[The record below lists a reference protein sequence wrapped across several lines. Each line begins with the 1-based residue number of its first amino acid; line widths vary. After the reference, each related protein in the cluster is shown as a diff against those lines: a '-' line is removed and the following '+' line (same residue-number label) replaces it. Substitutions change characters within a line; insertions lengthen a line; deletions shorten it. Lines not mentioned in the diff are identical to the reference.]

1 MKLSVRRKLQIL
13 LAGSLAGALLLVAL
27 ALAWIID
34 MRHEQRAGHETH
46 GVLLDIG
53 RFVADLE
60 KQLSANAEGLAKRR
74 ESVTTLGHITDD
86 AAQAGSRSLGR
97 DEEKKLLALE
107 LLEAVEAG
115 EAKAIAAYDG
125 NARIVAYARGADRA
139 GAAGYAGF
147 ATWEEGRYRTLGTT
161 AGSDDWVPRALPA
174 NVPAEAAAFGQ
185 ADATATQAHRIGR
198 ELIIEAI
205 APVKRQ
211 RGGATRTVG
220 WLRAAMPLAK
230 DNLDRLAAPRN
241 ISVDLLFSGD
251 FDPGNPY
258 GLTPADFSRAPELR
272 ALRGTQPPHGS
283 PHAAGHYFYA
293 AAALPLVGNETAWL
307 LAAID
312 RATVNAEQRR
322 MQTIV
327 LAVLAGT
334 LLLAMPLAGWLTRR
348 WINSPLETL
357 RDGVHTYIHG
367 GIDKPIE
374 LYSEDEFG
382 ALAEDFNLLAIALR
396 VREIAVKEAE
406 ERWRAMIEA
415 MESSDIGL
423 YIVDAEFRLLYASRN
438 LQERH
443 VHRGT
448 GLPCHLAIFG
458 KEEPCAFCP
467 LDRVIDH
474 GETVRL
480 QPPPVEGH
488 SYDMVAMP
496 VGDNGNRRNLM
507 ALIQDVTE
515 RVAAERAI
523 REAATVFEA
532 TSEGIM
538 ITDAKG
544 VIKRVNPSFSV
555 VTGYTEAEAV
565 GQTPRL
571 LKSGRHGADFYA
583 EMWESLQK
591 NGRWEGEVWNR
602 RKNGEIFPVWQIISA
617 MKDAAGGIAELVS
630 LFIDI
635 TQKKRSEAEIAYR
648 ANYDALTDLPN
659 RALLTERLG
668 QAMKQARREHL
679 RIAVLFVDLDFFK
692 QVNDT
697 LGHAIGDRLLQMVA
711 ERMRLCVRETD
722 TIARQGG
729 DEFVVL
735 LAGIADAADAGIV
748 AEKIIAQMTQPFL
761 LDDHEIHIGASI
773 GITLFPDDG
782 NDIETLF
789 RNADLAMYRA
799 KGAGR
804 NNAQFFEL
812 AMTTAAI
819 ERRALEADL
828 RGALARNEF
837 RLHYQPVIDLATGAI
852 VGAEAL
858 LRWQHG
864 KRGQVSPEKF
874 IPLAEETGL
883 IREIGNW
890 VFETGCRQL
899 AAWQDA
905 GHRLTL
911 AINVSVRQLPE
922 ALSMTCILAT
932 LERYGLSPRNIV
944 LEITEGALLADSPS
958 IQEWFVAA
966 GKAGL
971 QLAIDDFGT
980 GYSSLAYLKRFP
992 VHHVKIDKGFIC
1004 DMAENPADRA
1014 LVEAI
1019 LAMAHSLGLSVVAE
1033 GVETADQAGLL
1044 QARACEQAQGFLYSR
1059 AVAAEEFTA
1068 MLAQPSAG

>member
-1 MKLSVRRKLQIL
+1 MKLSIRRKLQIL
-13 LAGSLAGALLLVAL
+13 LAGSLIGALLLVAVL
-27 ALAWIID
+27 MAWVIG
-34 MRHEQRAGHETH
+34 MRHEERAAH
-46 GVLLDIG
+46 GAHAMLLDIRRLFNDQEG
-53 RFVADLE
+53 QLMMSADT
-60 KQLSANAEGLAKRR
+60 LAKR
-74 ESVTTLGHITDD
+74 EETIAALGLLTDY
-86 AAQAGSRSLGR
+86 AAPAAYQPLIY
-97 DEEKKLLALE
+97 DEEKKGLARSLLSH
-107 LLEAVEAG
+107 VAG
-115 EAKAIAAYDG
+115 GRMAEMSAYDG
-125 NARIVAYARGADRA
+125 NGELVA
-139 GAAGYAGF
+139 F
-147 ATWEEGRYRTLGTT
+147 ASVPSPQAEHLAITTWENGKRLTIGT
-161 AGSDDWVPRALPA
+161 AARSDNWQPFKLPDALLDG
-174 NVPAEAAAFGQ
+174 AAAFGKPDSTTVQ
-185 ADATATQAHRIGR
+185 TRRIGR
-198 ELIIEAI
+198 QLIIEAI

-211 RGGATRTVG
+211 RGGAMRIVG
-220 WLRAAMPLAK
+220 WLRLAWPLGEEK
-230 DNLDRLAAPRN
+230 LSSLAAPR
-241 ISVDLLFSGD
+241 SMVVELLFSGD
-251 FDPGNPY
+251 FDHGNPY
-258 GLTPADFSRAPELR
+258 GLAPADFARAP
-272 ALRGTQPPHGS
+272 ALRSMQDAHHPDES
-283 PHAAGHYFYA
+283 PLGAYHYFDA
-293 AAALPLVGNETAWL
+293 AAMPLAGNETVWL
-307 LAAID
+307 LAAMD
-312 RATVNAEQRR
+312 RAVLLAEQRR
-322 MQTIV
+322 MQSIV
-327 LAVLAGT
+327 LAVLAIT
-334 LLLAMPLAGWLTRR
+334 LLLSVPLAGWLTRR
-348 WINSPLETL
+348 WINAPLETL
-357 RDGVHTYIHG
+357 RHGVHTYTHG

-374 LYSEDEFG
+374 LYTEDEFG

-423 YIVDAEFRLLYASRN
+423 YIVDAEYRLLYASRN
-438 LQERH
+438 LEERH
-443 VHRGT
+443 VHKGT
-448 GLPCHLAIFG
+448 GIPCHLAIFG
-458 KEEPCAFCP
+458 KDEPCAFCP
-467 LDRVIDH
+467 LDRVIDR

-480 QPPPVEGH
+480 QPPPIEGR

-496 VGDNGNRRNLM
+496 VGDSGNRRNLM
-507 ALIQDVTE
+507 TLIQDVSE

-544 VIKRVNPSFSV
+544 VIKRVNPAFTA

-565 GQTPRL
+565 GETPRL

-583 EMWESLQK
+583 EMWDSLLK
-591 NGRWEGEVWNR
+591 HGRWEGEVWNR

-617 MKDAAGGIAELVS
+617 MRDAGGNIAELVS

-635 TQKKRSEAEIAYR
+635 TQKKRSEEEIAYR
-648 ANYDALTDLPN
+648 ANYDPLTSLPN

-668 QAMKQARREHL
+668 QAMKQAKREHA

-697 LGHAIGDRLLQMVA
+697 LGHAVGDRLLQMVA

-735 LAGIADAADAGIV
+735 LANIADASDAGIV
-748 AEKIIAQMTQPFL
+748 AEKIIAQMVQPFL
-761 LDDHEIHIGASI
+761 LDENEIHIGASI
-773 GITLFPDDG
+773 GITLFPEDG
-782 NDIETLF
+782 QDIETLF

-799 KGAGR
+799 KAAGR
-804 NNAQFFEL
+804 NNAQFFEM

-828 RGALARNEF
+828 RGALPRDEF
-837 RLHYQPVIDLATGAI
+837 RLHYQPVIDLASGAI

-864 KRGQVSPEKF
+864 KRGLVGPDKF

-883 IREIGNW
+883 IRDIGIW

-899 AAWQDA
+899 AAWQAA

-911 AINVSVRQLPE
+911 AINVSVRQLPD
-922 ALSMTCILAT
+922 ALSTNYILAT
-932 LERYGLSPRNIV
+932 LQRHGLSPRQIV
-944 LEITEGALLADSPS
+944 LEITEGALLADSAS
-958 IQEWFVAA
+958 IQEWFIAA
-966 GKAGL
+966 GQAGL

-992 VHHVKIDKGFIC
+992 VHHVKIDKGFVR
-1004 DMAENPADRA
+1004 DVVENPADRA

-1033 GVETADQAGLL
+1033 GVESADQASLL
-1044 QARACEQAQGFLYSR
+1044 QARACELAQGFFYSR
-1059 AVAAEEFTA
+1059 PVAAEEFTA
-1068 MLAQPSAG
+1068 LLQDPKAS

>member
-13 LAGSLAGALLLVAL
+13 LAGSLAGALLLVAV

-34 MRHEQRAGHETH
+34 LRHEQRAKQEMH
-46 GVLLDIG
+46 GMLVDIA
-53 RFVADLE
+53 RFVADRE
-60 KQLSANAEGLAKRR
+60 KQLSANAEGLAKRK
-74 ESVTTLGHITDD
+74 ESVAALGHVTDD
-86 AAQAGSRSLGR
+86 ATQARSPPPLR

-115 EAKAIAAYDG
+115 ETKAIAAYDG
-125 NARIVAYARGADRA
+125 NARIVAFAQGADRA
-139 GAAGYAGF
+139 GAAGLAGF
-147 ATWEEGRYRTLGTT
+147 ATWEDGRYRMLGATD
-161 AGSDDWVPRALPA
+161 GSDDWVPHALPTG
-174 NVPAEAAAFGQ
+174 VPAEATAFGQ
-185 ADATATQAHRIGR
+185 PDATATRAHRIGR
-198 ELIIEAI
+198 ELIVEAI

-211 RGGATRTVG
+211 RGETTHIVG
-220 WLRAAMPLAK
+220 WLRVAMPIRAEWL
-230 DNLDRLAAPRN
+230 NSLAAPHN
-241 ISVDLLFSGD
+241 MAIDILFSGD
-251 FDPGNPY
+251 FDHANPH
-258 GLTPADFSRAPELR
+258 GLTPADLAQTP
-272 ALRGTQPPHGS
+272 AL
-283 PHAAGHYFYA
+283 AALLARQGAKETSLGPDDYFD
-293 AAALPLVGNETAWL
+293 AAALPLSGDETAWL
-307 LAAID
+307 LAILD
-312 RATVNAEQRR
+312 RASVNASQRD
-322 MQTIV
+322 MQAIV
-327 LAVLAGT
+327 LGVLAGT
-334 LLLAMPLAGWLTRR
+334 LLLSMPLAGWLTRR
-348 WINSPLETL
+348 WINHPLETL
-357 RDGVHTYIHG
+357 RDGVHTYTHG
-367 GIDKPIE
+367 GIDQPIE
-374 LYSEDEFG
+374 LYTEDEFG

-415 MESSDIGL
+415 MEGSDIGL

-443 VHRGT
+443 VHKGK

-467 LDRVIDH
+467 LERVIDS

-480 QPPPVEGH
+480 QPPPVAGR
-488 SYDMVAMP
+488 SYDIVAMP

-532 TSEGIM
+532 TSEAIM

-544 VIKRVNPSFSV
+544 VIKRVNPSFTV

-571 LKSGRHGADFYA
+571 LKSGRHGADFYT
-583 EMWESLQK
+583 EMWSSLQR

-617 MKDAAGGIAELVS
+617 MKDADGNVAELVS

-635 TQKKRSEAEIAYR
+635 TQKKRSEEEIAYR

-668 QAMKQARREHL
+668 QSMKQAKREHT

-697 LGHAIGDRLLQMVA
+697 LGHAVGDRLLQMVA

-735 LAGIADAADAGIV
+735 LASIADASDAGIV
-748 AEKIIAQMTQPFL
+748 AEKIIAQMVQPFL
-761 LDDHEIHIGASI
+761 LDDNEIHIGASI

-782 NDIETLF
+782 HDIETLF

-828 RGALARNEF
+828 RGALPRNEF

-864 KRGQVSPEKF
+864 KRGLVSPDKF

-883 IREIGNW
+883 IREIGAW

-899 AAWQDA
+899 AAWQGA

-922 ALSMTCILAT
+922 ALSMSHILAT
-932 LERYGLSPRNIV
+932 LQRHGLSPHQIV
-944 LEITEGALLADSPS
+944 LEITEGALLADSAP
-958 IQEWFVAA
+958 IQEWFIAA
-966 GKAGL
+966 GQAGL

-992 VHHVKIDKGFIC
+992 VHHVKIDKSFVR
-1004 DMAENPADRA
+1004 DVVENPADRA

-1033 GVETADQAGLL
+1033 GVETAAQAGLL
-1044 QARACEQAQGFLYSR
+1044 QARACEQAQGFFYSR
-1059 AVAAEEFTA
+1059 PIAAEEFTPL
-1068 MLAQPSAG
+1068 LAGPPPA